1 MAGRANKSLT
11 ARQQVRQGQHGCQA
25 SPPPLGG
32 GGAAPPTPSL
42 SLLVTSKPHVSHL
55 PTPGSSLPPDCCLQH
70 ELAPYFAF
78 STPRPP
84 PPCSAPHYKSCLEL
98 EVRAPLPPPHP
109 PLTKLPLPHRCNL
122 APPLSCLKPPH
133 TWRES
138 PHHRLTAHLHWAF
151 VSLQQFHSH
160 LPHHPGY
167 SSFKA

>member
-11 ARQQVRQGQHGCQA
+11 AGNRLGRGSMAARQALLHW
-25 SPPPLGG
+25 G

-109 PLTKLPLPHRCNL
+109 PLTKLPLPHGATWHLLCPVSNRLIHGENL
-122 APPLSCLKPPH
+122 
-133 TWRES
+133 
-138 PHHRLTAHLHWAF
+138 LTT
-151 VSLQQFHSH
+151 
-160 LPHHPGY
+160 G
-167 SSFKA
+167 